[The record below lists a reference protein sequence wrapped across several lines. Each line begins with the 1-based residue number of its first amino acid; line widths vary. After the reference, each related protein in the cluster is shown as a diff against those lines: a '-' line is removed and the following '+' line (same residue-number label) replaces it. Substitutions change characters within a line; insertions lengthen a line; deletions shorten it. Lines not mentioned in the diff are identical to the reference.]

1 MTGSSNIALIP
12 GHYGIFHLRPHLR
25 SPALTPARVNQ
36 CGEQQ
41 SIQFTDSTDNKHLQ
55 SFLIF
60 HKDRISNMFVTLFF
74 CFAALLLF
82 MFFCS
87 LVLLSEELLPEELLS
102 FSPRTDSKEC
112 KHPYSSHQS
121 LGYWG
126 VPPFQLPRDFQN
138 L

>member
-1 MTGSSNIALIP
+1 
-12 GHYGIFHLRPHLR
+12 
-25 SPALTPARVNQ
+25 
-36 CGEQQ
+36 
-41 SIQFTDSTDNKHLQ
+41 
-55 SFLIF
+55 
-60 HKDRISNMFVTLFF
+60 MFVTLFF
-74 CFAALLLF
+74 FFAALLLF

>member
-1 MTGSSNIALIP
+1 
-12 GHYGIFHLRPHLR
+12 
-25 SPALTPARVNQ
+25 
-36 CGEQQ
+36 
-41 SIQFTDSTDNKHLQ
+41 
-55 SFLIF
+55 
-60 HKDRISNMFVTLFF
+60 MFVTLFF

-87 LVLLSEELLPEELLS
+87 SVLLSEELLPEELLPEELLS

-121 LGYWG
+121 LGYSG